1 VAAKLELTD
10 LLKES
15 EMALW
20 HASGERDRR
29 RARAAARVTSNFNI
43 MELWRIR
50 HEHLMRPVASVA
62 GRFGQ
67 AARLRTVGVLLIE
80 RCAVVDYLR
89 ERQVA
94 GSIRDIMITRLRA
107 TDNSCR
113 ALLDEHRDYVFA
125 VSSGLCV
132 DHLLNCVADPLGP
145 RLLRRY
151 EARYVEQFASFCDNL
166 LVNNEQPIGLR
177 RTVPLPPDVL
187 LLKSVLMAS
196 PTSSTA
202 TGPKVPVREV

>member
-1 VAAKLELTD
+1 MTTTALQQYDVAANLKLAD

-15 EMALW
+15 ESALW
-20 HASGERDRR
+20 HASGGRDRR
-29 RARAAARVTSNFNI
+29 RGRAAACVTSNFNI

-50 HEHLMRPVASVA
+50 HEHLMRPVASVG

-67 AARLRTVGVLLIE
+67 AARLRGVGVLLIE

-94 GSIRDIMITRLRA
+94 GSIRDIIIARLRG

-113 ALLDEHRDYVFA
+113 ALLDEHRDYVLA

-151 EARYVEQFASFCDNL
+151 EALYVEQFASFCEQL
-166 LVNNEQPIGLR
+166 LVDNEQPIGLSR
-177 RTVPLPPDVL
+177 AVPLPPEVL
-187 LLKSVLMAS
+187 RLKRVLMAR
-196 PTSSTA
+196 PT
-202 TGPKVPVREV
+202 

>member
-1 VAAKLELTD
+1 MAAKLELAD

-20 HASGERDRR
+20 HASAEKDRC

-50 HEHLMRPVASVA
+50 HEHLMRPVASVS

-67 AARLRTVGVLLIE
+67 AARLRAVGVLLIE
-80 RCAVVDYLR
+80 RRAAVNYLR
-89 ERQVA
+89 ECQVA
-94 GSIRDIMITRLRA
+94 GSTRDIMIARLRA

-113 ALLDEHRDYVFA
+113 AVLDEHRDYVLA

-151 EARYVEQFASFCDNL
+151 ETLYVEQFASFWDHL
-166 LVNNEQPIGLR
+166 LVNNEQPIELS
-177 RTVPLPPDVL
+177 RTVPLPPEVL

-196 PTSSTA
+196 PT
-202 TGPKVPVREV
+202 

>member
-1 VAAKLELTD
+1 MAAKLELLD

-15 EMALW
+15 EKALW
-20 HASGERDRR
+20 HASEGKDRR
-29 RARAAARVTSNFNI
+29 RAHAAARVTSNFEI
-43 MELWRIR
+43 MDQWRIR

-67 AARLRTVGVLLIE
+67 AARLRAVGVLLIE
-80 RCAVVDYLR
+80 RCAAVDYLR

-94 GSIRDIMITRLRA
+94 ESIREIMIARLRA

-113 ALLDEHRDYVFA
+113 ALLDEHRDYVLA
-125 VSSGLCV
+125 VSSGLCI
-132 DHLLNCVADPLGP
+132 DHLLNCVSDLLGA

-151 EARYVEQFASFCDNL
+151 EALYVEQFASFCDKL
-166 LVNNEQPIGLR
+166 LVDNEQLIGLR

-187 LLKSVLMAS
+187 LPKNVLMAR
-196 PTSSTA
+196 PT
-202 TGPKVPVREV
+202 